1 MNDLSKAW
9 PFGLN
14 GPRWWIAA
22 GAGLALLALALLLDR
37 QLAVWAQGWPS
48 WAMDLMRQITEYGDS
63 AWILY
68 PSGALALFAGVVGL
82 ALPRR
87 LLKMVCFEQ
96 AGFLAFI
103 FLGVGLP
110 SITATLLKALI
121 GRARP
126 MHFDDAGLFSFG
138 MNWGNW
144 EFQSFPSGHA
154 TTAFALAAVL
164 GFISARW
171 FGVAI
176 VFAVLIAVS
185 RVALGL
191 HYPSDVFAGA
201 VLGLLGAYFVRMMFA
216 LWRVVFVRNADG
228 HYSPRPVS
236 ALRRFVMLRRRGSA
250 IGRTPDRS

>member
-9 PFGLN
+9 PLGLN

-22 GAGLALLALALLLDR
+22 GAGLVLLALALALDR
-37 QLAVWAQGWPS
+37 ELLVWAEGWPP
-48 WAMDLMRQITEYGDS
+48 WALDLMGQITEYGDS

-68 PSGALALFAGVVGL
+68 PSGALTLFSALVGI
-82 ALPRR
+82 ALPKR
-87 LLKMVCFEQ
+87 LLKLVCFEQ
-96 AGFLAFI
+96 AGLFAFI

-110 SITATLLKALI
+110 SITATLLKGLI

-138 MNWGNW
+138 TNWGNW

-171 FGVAI
+171 FVPAI
-176 VFAVLIAVS
+176 IFAVLIATS
-185 RVALGL
+185 RVALGM

-201 VLGLLGAYFVRMMFA
+201 VLGLLGAYFVRMIFA
-216 LWRVVFVRNADG
+216 QWRVVFVRGNDG
-228 HYSPRPVS
+228 HYQPRPVS
-236 ALRRFVMLRRRGSA
+236 ALRRFAILRRRGS
-250 IGRTPDRS
+250 GKGQLPNRS